1 MRKLKGS
8 FTVEASVLVPFLLAV
23 TVIFI
28 YLGIYAYD
36 KTLMIQDVN
45 AVAAMVRDENSIGR
59 DDVVAVCEGA
69 FDEIK
74 EEHPYLSM
82 SNLKLVVTVK
92 GSKVYLQLMGDWNMP
107 LYKGYSRKMTQERE
121 VKRINPV
128 TKMYLTENIKSLLEE
143 TEDEDSDDIRD

>member
-1 MRKLKGS
+1 MRRLKGS

-59 DDVVAVCEGA
+59 DDVVSVCEGA

-92 GSKVYLQLMGDWNMP
+92 GSKVYLQLTGAWNMP
-107 LYKGYSRKMTQERE
+107 LYKGYSRKITQERE
-121 VKRINPV
+121 VERINPV

>member
-1 MRKLKGS
+1 MRRLKGS
-8 FTVEASVLVPFLLAV
+8 FIVEASVLVPFLLAV

-59 DDVVAVCEGA
+59 DDVVSVCEGA

-82 SNLKLVVTVK
+82 SNLKLVVMVK
-92 GSKVYLQLMGDWNMP
+92 GSKVYLQLTGDWNMP
-107 LYKGYSRKMTQERE
+107 LYKGYCRKMTQERE

>member
-59 DDVVAVCEGA
+59 DDVVSVCEGA
-69 FDEIK
+69 FAEIK

-82 SNLKLVVTVK
+82 SNIKLVVTVK
-92 GSKVYLQLMGDWNMP
+92 GSKVYLQLTGYCNMP

>member
-1 MRKLKGS
+1 MRRLKGS

-59 DDVVAVCEGA
+59 DDVVSVCEGA

-82 SNLKLVVTVK
+82 SNLKLVVMVK
-92 GSKVYLQLMGDWNMP
+92 GSKVYLQLTGDWNMP
-107 LYKGYSRKMTQERE
+107 LYKGYCRKMTQERE

>member
-1 MRKLKGS
+1 MRRLKGS

-92 GSKVYLQLMGDWNMP
+92 GSKVYLQLTGDWNMP

>member
-59 DDVVAVCEGA
+59 DDAISVCEGA
-69 FDEIK
+69 FAGIK

-92 GSKVYLQLMGDWNMP
+92 GSKVYLQLAGDWNMP
-107 LYKGYSRKMTQERE
+107 LYRGYSRKMTQERE

-143 TEDEDSDDIRD
+143 TENEDSDDLRD